1 MTDTLASTDKTAAIR
16 VLNDTLRKTG
26 IGGRTV
32 LTQGISQLPADD
44 LAAILRGVASFDQ
57 FTERNDPYGEGD
69 CALIDVDG
77 HQVLWK
83 IDYFNPDLDGHS
95 LDPADPLVTCRVL
108 TIMLA
113 EEY

>member
-1 MTDTLASTDKTAAIR
+1 MTDIANADKTAAIR
-16 VLNDTLRKTG
+16 LLNDTLRKTG
-26 IGGRTV
+26 TGGRTV
-32 LTQGISQLPADD
+32 LSQSISQLSAED
-44 LAAILRGVASFDQ
+44 LAAILRSVASFDQ

-69 CALIDVDG
+69 CALIDVGG

-83 IDYFNPDLDGHS
+83 IDYFNLDLDGHS

-108 TIMLA
+108 SIMLA